1 MVSGCGVP
9 LTEIKGHPGR
19 RRILESDRSLMEMQM
34 DVSTDKL
41 MQDLKAVVGDTED
54 LLKATA
60 SQSGEQIARIRAR
73 AEDSL
78 QTARARMK
86 SITQAAEAQALEA
99 AREVDKQVRDNPWT
113 AVGVAA
119 GIALVLGIVLGRK

>member
-1 MVSGCGVP
+1 M
-9 LTEIKGHPGR
+9 
-19 RRILESDRSLMEMQM
+19 ESDRSLMEMQM

-73 AEDSL
+73 AEESL
-78 QTARARMK
+78 HTARARIK

-119 GIALVLGIVLGRK
+119 GLALVLGILLGRK